1 VKGGKTRTVP
11 LPGIV
16 AAETSAHMAAFP
28 AQRVALPWR
37 ETDGAPITVSPLVTT
52 ALGTPCNRR
61 HINETY
67 WKPALVKAGVIAES
81 KPSRRYDPSCE
92 HGTRALRL
100 FYASVLLDAGESI
113 KAGSEYLGHADAGF
127 TLSTYTHLMPSSHER
142 TRKAVDA
149 AFLGSSESAASEIRV
164 RSEGL

>member
-81 KPSRRYDPSCE
+81 KPAGGTTRRAST
-92 HGTRALRL
+92 GRARYGFLRQR
-100 FYASVLLDAGESI
+100 APRRG
-113 KAGSEYLGHADAGF
+113 
-127 TLSTYTHLMPSSHER
+127 
-142 TRKAVDA
+142 
-149 AFLGSSESAASEIRV
+149 
-164 RSEGL
+164 